1 MIPERHL
8 GAKDMCEISQ
18 TLLKIDIQGFVT
30 CLLFI
35 CKNKQTITTNSQERS
50 IPDAS
55 TAVLPS
61 ESTIMRGSTTIKL
74 NIFPP
79 FLADM

>member
-8 GAKDMCEISQ
+8 GAEDVCEISQ
-18 TLLKIDIQGFVT
+18 ALQKIDVQGFVT

-35 CKNKQTITTNSQERS
+35 CMNKQTNKQTITTNSQERS

-55 TAVLPS
+55 TAVVPS
-61 ESTIMRGSTTIKL
+61 E
-74 NIFPP
+74 
-79 FLADM
+79 